1 MKENLINKYFYF
13 NIMITDQKG
22 LTQDELDKLVV
33 KPTENYHGRSYG
45 DFAKEFMQWLVQ
57 YNPDNQSLKDVIFLR
72 GVDFEG
78 YQGNLNHRFVKI
90 GNDALQVYS
99 DQAIFCTVI
108 TSLADKV
115 HHNLDSPEK
124 RRDYVNQLVQI
135 GDNPPL
141 RNQFSVDGLHP
152 NIDWND
158 FKVITEDFTVYVP
171 EPIPGK
177 TLGQIL
183 DVPFNIPGPTECV
196 VGGYFILLRPLPAG
210 RHIITSFGNGDFDY
224 RNQTFVE
231 LNVVSRGT
239 SLRPPSMFPVETKT
253 LTSAI
258 EAKIKA
264 KEIFDIDIYYDA
276 LNSLGPSEDEIKGT
290 RNGSE
295 NQIGEFEILSKK
307 QEEELVKARERAK
320 KMLEDDRP

>member
-1 MKENLINKYFYF
+1 
-13 NIMITDQKG
+13 MITDPNE
-22 LTQDELDKLVV
+22 LTELVV

-45 DFAKEFMQWLVQ
+45 DLVKEFMRWLVQ
-57 YNPDNQSLKDVIFLR
+57 YNPDNQSLRDVIFLR

-78 YQGNLNHRFVKI
+78 YKGNLNHRFVKI

-99 DQAIFCTVI
+99 DQAVFCTVI

-115 HHNLDSPEK
+115 HHNLETPEK

-141 RNQFSVDGLHP
+141 KNQFSVDCLHP
-152 NIDWND
+152 NIDWKD
-158 FKVITEDFTVYVP
+158 HLVITEEFTIEVP
-171 EPIPGK
+171 EPVPGK

-183 DVPFNIPGPTECV
+183 DVPFDRPGLTECV
-196 VGGYFILLRPLPAG
+196 VGGYFILLRPLPLG

-231 LNVVSRGT
+231 LNVVPRGS
-239 SLRPPSMFPVETKT
+239 SLRPTSMFPIETKA
-253 LTSAI
+253 LTSMI

-264 KEIFDIDIYYDA
+264 KELTEDDIDIYYKA
-276 LNSLGPSEDEIKGT
+276 LNSLGPSADEIKGM
-290 RNGSE
+290 RDVSE
-295 NQIGEFEILSKK
+295 KQIVEFEMLSKN
-307 QEEELVKARERAK
+307 QTDELVKARERAEK
-320 KMLEDDRP
+320 LLKADEP